1 MSERVDPARR
11 RYDRNARMF
20 DFMDSMFG
28 KSLAGRKH
36 ELVGKTHG
44 RVLEVGIGTGTILA
58 HYPESVEL
66 VGIDISPRMLERAKK
81 RASDFHGKLSLQIGD
96 VQNLA
101 FPDDSFDM
109 VVTSC
114 VFCSVTDPVQGFR
127 EVNRVLRHGGTGLH
141 LEHVRSG
148 KPLLGKLMDILNPMV
163 VRMFGANINRD
174 TASNIRKSGLVVLE
188 ERDLWLDILK
198 LFRVTKGGPQ

>member
-1 MSERVDPARR
+1 MGERVDPARL

-28 KSLAGRKH
+28 ARLAVRKH
-36 ELVGKTHG
+36 ELVGTTRG
-44 RVLEVGIGTGTILA
+44 RVLEVGVGTGQSLT
-58 HYPESVEL
+58 HYPEGVEL
-66 VGIDISPRMLERAKK
+66 VGIDISPRMLERAKM
-81 RASDFHGKLSLQIGD
+81 RAGDFRGHLSLQVGD
-96 VQNLA
+96 VQRLA

-127 EVNRVLRHGGTGLH
+127 EINRVLKPGGRGLH
-141 LEHVRSG
+141 LEHVRS
-148 KPLLGKLMDILNPMV
+148 KRPVLGKFMDIINPVV

-188 ERDLWLDILK
+188 KKDLWLDILK
-198 LFRVTKGGPQ
+198 LFTVTKG